1 MKISDIIKNDH
12 VISTLKAKTKDEVIE
27 ELYSFLVSKYL
38 NEDIDLEEVV
48 SILQERERL
57 GSTGIGDGIAIPH
70 GKLKNLDKDKLLTC
84 FARSLEGV
92 DYQSLDGKPS
102 HLFFLLMAP
111 DNSAGIHL
119 KALARISRLF
129 QDPSLR
135 DSLMHAETG
144 EEIYSILT
152 RNDDRE
158 T

>member
-1 MKISDIIKNDH
+1 MKISDITKKDL
-12 VISTLKAKTKDEVIE
+12 VKPTLTAATKDEVLE
-27 ELYSFLVSKYL
+27 ELSSFLVSNHPK
-38 NEDIDLEEVV
+38 EEIDLEDVV

-70 GKLKNLDKDKLLTC
+70 GKLKTLDKDKLLTC
-84 FARSLEGV
+84 FARSPDGI

-129 QDPSLR
+129 QDPALR
-135 DSLMHAETG
+135 DSLMQAETV

-152 RNDDRE
+152 RHDDRE